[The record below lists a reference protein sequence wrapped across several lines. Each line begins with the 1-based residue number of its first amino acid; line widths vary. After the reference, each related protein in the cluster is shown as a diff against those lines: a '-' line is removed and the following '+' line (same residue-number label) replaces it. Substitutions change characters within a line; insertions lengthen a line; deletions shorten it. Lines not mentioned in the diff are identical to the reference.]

1 MTMFWESMLN
11 GLCAGAYVIGLVL
24 SLGLMASLLWLLC
37 AALGYAFGDRDE
49 RPMRRREHGDT
60 V

>member
-1 MTMFWESMLN
+1 MIWESMLN

-37 AALGYAFGDRDE
+37 AALGYAFGERDE
-49 RPMRRREHGDT
+49 EKQP
-60 V
+60 